1 MLALVW
7 ILGAGLVIALAAV
20 AVLAQQ
26 LHAVRQEL
34 AEERRALEAAAE
46 SPAQR
51 AVLTAGLTAGTAV
64 RAVVEAVNRVRE
76 QGVGGMLVSSLEDFN
91 RWVAEQRPAIG
102 RMAAA
107 DGTVTIFFSDIE
119 GSTALNASLGDRRWV
134 RVLDAHDRLVETY
147 VEKYRGLVVKTQGD
161 GHMVVFSTPELAL
174 DAALDVQRALAS
186 PRNRS
191 RELRRTPVRVRMG
204 LHTGTAVERSGDYFG
219 QNVALAARV
228 AAQARGGEILVTE
241 EIVTALADVFG
252 FEPAGTVT
260 LKGFEGEHDLWRVDG
275 RV

>member
-1 MLALVW
+1 MWVLGLALV
-7 ILGAGLVIALAAV
+7 AALVAIV
-20 AVLAQQ
+20 VLARRLAQ
-26 LHAVRQEL
+26 ARREL
-34 AEERRALEAAAE
+34 AEEREALRTVVET
-46 SPAQR
+46 PGQR
-51 AVLTAGLTAGTAV
+51 AVLNAGTAV

-119 GSTALNASLGDRRWV
+119 GSTSLNATLGDRRWV
-134 RVLDAHDRLVETY
+134 RLLGAHDRLVETY

-174 DAALDVQRALAS
+174 DAALDIQRALGAS
-186 PRNRS
+186 GLLGGGNRH
-191 RELRRTPVRVRMG
+191 RELRRHGVRVRIG

-228 AAQARGGEILVTE
+228 AAQAQGGEVLVTG
-241 EIVTALADVFG
+241 EIADALAEEFA
-252 FEPAGTVT
+252 FASAGTVT
-260 LKGFEGEHDLWRVDG
+260 LKGFEGAHDLWRVEG
-275 RV
+275 RIG